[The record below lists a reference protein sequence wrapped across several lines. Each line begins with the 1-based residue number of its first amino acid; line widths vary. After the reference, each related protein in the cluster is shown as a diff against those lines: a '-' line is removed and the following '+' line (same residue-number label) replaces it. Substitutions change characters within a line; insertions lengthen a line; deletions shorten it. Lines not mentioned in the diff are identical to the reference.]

1 MSFTTEIK
9 QDIAYNELKPCCCK
23 AELSALM
30 QLTSSLTI
38 ENRQLGILVRTE
50 NPTTAKRIVALLKKL
65 YSAKTDL
72 VMLKK
77 TNLKKN
83 NVYTIKILENAREI
97 LEDLGLYSS
106 KGLATHPSYTIVL
119 KDCCA
124 RAYVAGAFLA
134 YGACNN
140 PNNNNY
146 HLEISLSE
154 LDHANFIIK
163 LMSRFNIEGKISKRR
178 NRYIVYIKRA
188 DLISDFLKLVGA
200 SDSMLKFEDIRMQRD
215 LKNSVIRLD
224 NCEIA
229 NEVKTINAAK
239 KQVDFLEKIKA
250 SNKYE
255 SLNEK
260 LKNVLI
266 IRLKHQEYSLLE
278 LCDVYQKTYGDLI
291 SKSGMK
297 HRLNKLEAIAESLDD

>member
-9 QDIAYNELKPCCCK
+9 QDIAFNELKKCCSR
-23 AELSALM
+23 AELSALI

-65 YSAKTDL
+65 YKAKTDL
-72 VMLKK
+72 VMIKK

-83 NVYTIKILENAREI
+83 NIYSVKIIENARDI
-97 LEDLGLYSS
+97 LEDLGIYSS

-134 YGACNN
+134 YGACNS

-146 HLEISLSE
+146 HLEISLNE
-154 LDHANFIIK
+154 LDHANFIVK
-163 LMSRFNIEGKISKRR
+163 LISRFNIEAKISIRR
-178 NRYIVYIKRA
+178 NKYIVYIKRA

-239 KQVDFLEKIKA
+239 RQVESFIKIKE
-250 SNKYE
+250 SRKYE
-255 SLNEK
+255 VLNEK
-260 LKNVLI
+260 LKNVLEL
-266 IRLKHQEYSLLE
+266 RLKFQEYSLLE
-278 LCDVYQKTYGDLI
+278 LCYAYQKSYGDMI

-297 HRLNKLEAIAESLDD
+297 HRLNKLESIAENLD

>member
-9 QDIAYNELKPCCCK
+9 QDIAFNELKKCCAK

-65 YSAKTDL
+65 YKAKTDL

-77 TNLKKN
+77 SNLKKN
-83 NVYTIKILENAREI
+83 NIYTVKIVENAKDI
-97 LEDLGLYSS
+97 LEDLGLYTS
-106 KGLATHPSYTIVL
+106 KGLSSHPSYTIVL

-134 YGACNN
+134 YGACNS
-140 PNNNNY
+140 PNNSNY
-146 HLEISLSE
+146 HLEISLNE
-154 LDHANFIIK
+154 LDHANFIVK
-163 LMSRFNIEGKISKRR
+163 LISRFDIEAKISLRR
-178 NRYIVYIKRA
+178 NKYIVYIKRA

-239 KQVDFLEKIKA
+239 RQVESFIKIKE
-250 SNKYE
+250 SRKYE
-255 SLNEK
+255 VLNEK
-260 LKNVLI
+260 LKNVLEL
-266 IRLKHQEYSLLE
+266 RLKYQEYSLLE
-278 LCDVYQKTYGDLI
+278 LCDVYQKKYGDII

-297 HRLNKLEAIAESLDD
+297 HRLNKLETMADNLD

>member
-9 QDIAYNELKPCCCK
+9 QDIAFNELKKCCSR
-23 AELSALM
+23 AELSALI

-65 YSAKTDL
+65 YKAKTDL
-72 VMLKK
+72 VMIKK

-83 NVYTIKILENAREI
+83 NIYSVKIIENARDI
-97 LEDLGLYSS
+97 LEDLGIYSS

-134 YGACNN
+134 YGACNS

-146 HLEISLSE
+146 HLEISLNE
-154 LDHANFIIK
+154 LDHANFIVK
-163 LMSRFNIEGKISKRR
+163 LISRFNIEAKISIRR
-178 NRYIVYIKRA
+178 NKYIVYIKRA

-239 KQVDFLEKIKA
+239 RQVESFIKIKE
-250 SNKYE
+250 SRKYE
-255 SLNEK
+255 VLNEK
-260 LKNVLI
+260 LKNVLEL
-266 IRLKHQEYSLLE
+266 RLKFQEYSLLE
-278 LCDVYQKTYGDLI
+278 LCDAYQKSYGDMI

-297 HRLNKLEAIAESLDD
+297 HRLNKLESIAENLD